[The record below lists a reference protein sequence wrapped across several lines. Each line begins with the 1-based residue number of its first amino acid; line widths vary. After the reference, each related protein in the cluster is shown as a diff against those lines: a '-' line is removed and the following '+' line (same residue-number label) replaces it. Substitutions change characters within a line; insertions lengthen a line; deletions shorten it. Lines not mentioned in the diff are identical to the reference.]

1 MSKSL
6 TLNST
11 FYNDNDT
18 TKKSM
23 SNSPMTLTLTM
34 THLKSS
40 RQSHSVGGIMVS
52 IAAFQAVD
60 PGSIRTMQIFV
71 IELFKN
77 TTKIKEIG
85 GAGYRSRYLSH
96 AKRALYHLS
105 YAPTM
110 GHNNSEV
117 V

>member
-23 SNSPMTLTLTM
+23 SNSTMTLTM
-34 THLKSS
+34 TMTQLTSS
-40 RQSHSVGGIMVS
+40 IQLYSVGGIMVS

-60 PGSIRTMQIFV
+60 PGSIPGRRNF
-71 IELFKN
+71 
-77 TTKIKEIG
+77 
-85 GAGYRSRYLSH
+85 
-96 AKRALYHLS
+96 
-105 YAPTM
+105 
-110 GHNNSEV
+110 
-117 V
+117 